1 VLARRMRVRRPGTAS
16 PDVCWKTN
24 RVPSALWPSSWKFL
38 PALLLIAAPVA
49 AECRGPGSDT
59 TVGRPRIGLVLSGGG
74 ARGLAH
80 IGLLEVLEREG
91 LRVDCVAGTSMGA
104 SIGALWASGYSAAA
118 IAQVVR
124 SLDWQQVFSG
134 KRVRALVPL
143 ALRIDDVPPALR
155 VGIEG
160 LTPRVPESRSSD
172 YRLNRLLFR
181 LLTAP
186 GLAAGQDFD
195 RLPRP
200 FRAVAMDLAT
210 GERVVLARG
219 SLAHAVRASMSTPV
233 TLPVTFLDGRQL
245 VDGGLVDNVPVDVAR
260 SMGADVVI
268 VSDTSAP
275 AQVPDEYRDAFGIGL
290 QVLDI
295 LSHPRQ
301 TSDAQA
307 GDVVVQPALGRHRW
321 DDYSDTDAIIAA
333 GREAAR
339 AAVPRLRALAPGS
352 AAPVAAAPTARG
364 VVRAVVVRGARQVS
378 EGTVRAA
385 LGLDE
390 GAVFDPQRALRGL
403 DRVWAMGLFETVW
416 LDAQPEADGVQIVV
430 ELRETPRL
438 FLEVGGAS
446 DEADHVG
453 SFVRLRV
460 RNAFGHAERAEVE
473 LDGGIREYG
482 VRAGLT
488 AAGLGYGRWP
498 IGLFAR
504 GQAAREE
511 PRFFVDGED
520 VGRARFTR
528 AIVDGGLNL
537 AFGPDVLAQ
546 AGLAVGS
553 IESAPRP
560 GLGLPNGTDA
570 HRVLHGTLAWD
581 CLDDRDLPESGVV
594 LTVAGE
600 RSLIGLGAAREYWR
614 SRTTARAAR
623 SLGRSFVVEG
633 AALLGLSGRD
643 VPVYDL
649 FRIGGPDFLPGR
661 PRDEQWAR
669 QVLGLSLAPSY
680 DVRGVRIA
688 IHGGIANGWMDRSR
702 VSLSG
707 LRSGAGLRVTHRSV
721 LGLVSVDA
729 GVDDRGHGALYFSVG
744 HRPRDSGP

>member
-1 VLARRMRVRRPGTAS
+1 MS
-16 PDVCWKTN
+16 
-24 RVPSALWPSSWKFL
+24 PSSWKLF
-38 PALLLIAAPVA
+38 PALLLLAAPA
-49 AECRGPGSDT
+49 AADCHGPDRDT
-59 TVGRPRIGLVLSGGG
+59 AAGRPRVGLVLSGGG

-104 SIGALWASGYSAAA
+104 AIGALWASGYPAAG
-118 IAQVVR
+118 IAEIVR

-143 ALRIDDVPPALR
+143 ALRIDDVSPALR

-160 LTPRVPESRSSD
+160 LTPRLPASRSSD

-181 LLTAP
+181 FLSAP

-200 FRAVAMDLAT
+200 FRAVATDLAT
-210 GERVVLARG
+210 GVRVVLSRG

-233 TLPVTFLDGRQL
+233 TLPVTVLDGRQL
-245 VDGGLVDNVPVDVAR
+245 VDGGLTDNVPVDLAR

-275 AQVPDEYRDAFGIGL
+275 AQVPDEYRDVLGIGV
-290 QVLDI
+290 QVLDV
-295 LSHPRQ
+295 LSHPLQ

-307 GDVVVQPALGRHRW
+307 GDLVVQAALGRHRW
-321 DDYSDTDAIIAA
+321 DDYSDPDAVIAA

-339 AAVPRLRALAPGS
+339 AALPRLRALVPGS
-352 AAPVAAAPTARG
+352 AAPAAAAPTACG
-364 VVRAVVVRGARQVS
+364 VVRAVVVRGARQIS

-385 LGLDE
+385 LGLEE
-390 GAVFDPQRALRGL
+390 GAAFDLRRALRGL
-403 DRVWAMGLFETVW
+403 DRVWALGLFESVW
-416 LDAQPEADGVQIVV
+416 LDAQPEADGAQMVV
-430 ELRETPRL
+430 DLRETPRL
-438 FLEVGGAS
+438 FVELGGAS
-446 DEADHVG
+446 NEADHVG

-482 VRAGLT
+482 ARAGVT
-488 AAGLGYGRWP
+488 AGGFGYGRWP

-504 GQAAREE
+504 GLALREE
-511 PRFFVDGED
+511 PRLFVNGDD

-528 AIVDGGLNL
+528 AIVDGGLHL
-537 AFGPDVLAQ
+537 GFGPDVLVQ
-546 AGLAVGS
+546 AGLAVGR

-560 GLGLPNGTDA
+560 GLGLPSGTDA

-581 CLDDRDLPESGVV
+581 RLDDRDLPLSGVV

-600 RSLIGLGAAREYWR
+600 RSLTGLGAARDYWR
-614 SRTTARAAR
+614 SRATARAAL

-633 AALLGLSGRD
+633 AALLGLSGRE

-680 DVRGVRIA
+680 DVRGIRIA
-688 IHGGIANGWMDRSR
+688 IHGGIGNAWRDRSR
-702 VSLSG
+702 VSLSD
-707 LRSGAGLRVTHRSV
+707 LRSGAGARVTRRSI

-744 HRPRDSGP
+744 HRPRDGGP